1 MTSLFKPLAGLLA
14 LCSLVACTFA
24 GRGPQA
30 PPLMERVTPPR
41 PQAGPLA
48 AVVTPSPPLPFEL
61 LPPALL
67 PVPPLTPVAWDAVD
81 GWLVDNPAVAL
92 DAFVKGCANIKKR
105 ADWEA
110 VCNDA
115 AKLDPDSDDIR
126 AFFEKRFIPNQ
137 VRNPDGSDTGL
148 ITGYYIPNLNG
159 SRQRSDRY
167 RYPLYAVP
175 DDLLIVDLRSVYP
188 DLANYRLRGR
198 LVGRKVVP
206 YYSRAELDND
216 PAPLAG
222 KELFWID
229 DPVELFF
236 MQIQGSGRILLDDGC
251 AVMVHFAD
259 QNGYPFRSIGKLLLD
274 RGEMTREQMSMQN
287 IKAWAQQHPDETAAL
302 LNENASYVFFET
314 LPGSPATAP
323 GALGVPLLAER
334 SIAVDPRTIPL
345 GAPVFLSTTRPSS
358 KEPLQRL
365 VVAHDTGGAIRGAV
379 RADFFWGQGEEAG
392 ALAGRMK
399 QKGKMWV
406 LLPRPEKEC
415 LVPEPDKSL
424 AP

>member
-1 MTSLFKPLAGLLA
+1 MTSLCKLLTGLLILCCLSA
-14 LCSLVACTFA
+14 CSLPARA
-24 GRGPQA
+24 PQA
-30 PPLMERVTPPR
+30 PPLLERVSPPPPQAGAIVTIVTPP
-41 PQAGPLA
+41 
-48 AVVTPSPPLPFEL
+48 PPLPFEL
-61 LPPALL
+61 SPPALL
-67 PVPPLTPVAWDAVD
+67 PVPPLTPVPWEAVD
-81 GWLVDNPAVAL
+81 GWLLDDLSAAL
-92 DAFVKGCANIKKR
+92 DAFVKGCVILKKR
-105 ADWEA
+105 TDWGA
-110 VCNDA
+110 VCDDA
-115 AKLDPDSDDIR
+115 TRVAADRDAIR
-126 AFFEKRFIPNQ
+126 SFFEENFIPHQ

-148 ITGYYIPNLNG
+148 VTGYYIPNLNG
-159 SRQRSDRY
+159 SRQRSNRY

-236 MQIQGSGRILLDDGC
+236 MQIQGSGRVLLDDGS

-259 QNGYPFRSIGKLLLD
+259 QNGYPIRSIGKLLLD

-287 IKAWAQQHPDETAAL
+287 IKAWAQQHPNETAAL

-323 GALGVPLLAER
+323 GALGVPLIAER

-379 RADFFWGQGEEAG
+379 RADFFWGQGEAAG

-399 QKGKMWV
+399 QQGKMWV
-406 LLPRPEKEC
+406 LLPRPKVENPLSATGK
-415 LVPEPDKSL
+415 PL

>member
-1 MTSLFKPLAGLLA
+1 MTSLMRPLALLFA
-14 LCSLVACTFA
+14 LCCVSACTLPL
-24 GRGPQA
+24 RGPQQ
-30 PPLMERVTPPR
+30 PPLLERVTPPP
-41 PQAGPLA
+41 PQPGG
-48 AVVTPSPPLPFEL
+48 VISVETPSPPLPFEL
-61 LPPALL
+61 SPPALL
-67 PVPPLTPVAWDAVD
+67 PVPPLTPVEWGDVD
-81 GWLVDNPAVAL
+81 GWRL
-92 DAFVKGCANIKKR
+92 DDPTATLGAFVKGCATIKNR
-105 ADWEA
+105 AEWSSICRDAGNLAPESPA
-110 VCNDA
+110 V
-115 AKLDPDSDDIR
+115 R
-126 AFFEKRFIPNQ
+126 AFFEERFTPHQ
-137 VRNPDGSDTGL
+137 VRNPDGSDSGL

-206 YYSRAELDND
+206 YYSRAELDRE
-216 PAPLAG
+216 PSPLAG

-236 MQIQGSGRILLDDGC
+236 MHIQGSGRVILDDGS

-274 RGEMTREQMSMQN
+274 RGEMTKEQMSMQN

-314 LPGSPATAP
+314 LPGSPTSSP
-323 GALGVPLLAER
+323 GALGVPMTPER
-334 SIAVDPRTIPL
+334 SIAVDSRIIPL
-345 GAPVFLSTTRPSS
+345 GAPVFLSTTMPSS

-392 ALAGRMK
+392 ALAGKMK

-406 LLPRPEKEC
+406 LLPKTTPEIPRSEK
-415 LVPEPDKSL
+415 K
-424 AP
+424 

>member
-1 MTSLFKPLAGLLA
+1 VRT
-14 LCSLVACTFA
+14 
-24 GRGPQA
+24 PQA
-30 PPLMERVTPPR
+30 PPLMERVTPPP
-41 PQAGPLA
+41 PQACAP
-48 AVVTPSPPLPFEL
+48 VTIVTPTPPRPFEL
-61 LPPALL
+61 FPPALL
-67 PVPPLTPVAWDAVD
+67 PVPPLTPV
-81 GWLVDNPAVAL
+81 GWETVEGWRLDDPSAAL
-92 DAFVKGCANIKKR
+92 DAFVQGCATLKNR
-105 ADWEA
+105 RDWGTVCDDATRVAPGQDA
-110 VCNDA
+110 V
-115 AKLDPDSDDIR
+115 R
-126 AFFEKRFIPNQ
+126 RFFEERFVPHQ

-148 ITGYYIPNLNG
+148 VTGYYIPDLNG

-175 DDLLIVDLRSVYP
+175 DDLLVIDLRSVYP

-236 MQIQGSGRILLDDGC
+236 MQIQGSGRVLLDDGS

-287 IKAWAQQHPDETAAL
+287 IKIWAQQHPNETTAL

-323 GALGVPLLAER
+323 GALGIPLLAER
-334 SIAVDPRTIPL
+334 SIAVDTRTIPL

-379 RADFFWGQGEEAG
+379 RADFFWGQGEAAG

-406 LLPRPEKEC
+406 LLPRPET
-415 LVPEPDKSL
+415 KSL
-424 AP
+424 LLEDKNKSLQP

>member
-1 MTSLFKPLAGLLA
+1 MITFFKSRAFLVA
-14 LCSLVACTFA
+14 LCCLSACTLPA
-24 GRGPQA
+24 PQA
-30 PPLMERVTPPR
+30 PPLIERVAPPR
-41 PQAGPLA
+41 PLAGPMII
-48 AVVTPSPPLPFEL
+48 VTTPAPPIPFQL
-61 LPPALL
+61 FPPALL
-67 PVPPLTPVAWDAVD
+67 PVSPLTPVEWEAVE
-81 GWLVDNPAVAL
+81 GWLLDDPTPAHE
-92 DAFVKGCANIKKR
+92 AFVKGCSSLKKR
-105 ADWEA
+105 SEWSS
-110 VCNDA
+110 VCAAA
-115 AKLDPDSDDIR
+115 AKLDPRSDNIR
-126 AFFEKRFIPNQ
+126 AFFEQHFTPHQ

-148 ITGYYIPNLNG
+148 VTGYYIPNING

-198 LVGRKVVP
+198 LVGRKVLP
-206 YYSRAELDND
+206 YYSRAELEENP
-216 PAPLAG
+216 PALAG

-236 MQIQGSGRILLDDGC
+236 MHIQGSGRVLLNDGS
-251 AVMVHFAD
+251 AVMVHFAE

-287 IKAWAQQHPDETAAL
+287 IKAWAQQHPKETAAL
-302 LNENASYVFFET
+302 LNENPSYVFFET
-314 LPGSPATAP
+314 LPGSPSTAP
-323 GALGVPLLAER
+323 GALGIPLIAER

-379 RADFFWGQGEEAG
+379 RADFFWGQGEAAG

-406 LLPRPEKEC
+406 LLPRSEE
-415 LVPEPDKSL
+415 KSL
-424 AP
+424 L

>member
-1 MTSLFKPLAGLLA
+1 MTSFAKPFVGLLA
-14 LCSLVACTFA
+14 LCSLSACLA
-24 GRGPQA
+24 RGPQA
-30 PPLMERVTPPR
+30 PPLREWVAPPPPKAGALVTIT
-41 PQAGPLA
+41 
-48 AVVTPSPPLPFEL
+48 TPSPPLP
-61 LPPALL
+61 PALL
-67 PVPPLTPVAWDAVD
+67 PIPPLTPVAWEAVE
-81 GWLVDNPAVAL
+81 GWRLDDPSAAL
-92 DAFVKGCANIKKR
+92 AGFVQGCATLKKR
-105 ADWEA
+105 PDWGS

-115 AKLDPDSDDIR
+115 AKLDPNSDAVR
-126 AFFEKRFIPNQ
+126 TFFEERFIPNQ

-167 RYPLYAVP
+167 RYPLYALP

-198 LVGRKVVP
+198 LVGRRVVP
-206 YYSRAELDND
+206 YYSRAELEEN
-216 PAPLAG
+216 PALLAG

-236 MQIQGSGRILLDDGC
+236 MQIQGSGRILLDDGS

-274 RGEMTREQMSMQN
+274 RGEMTRAQMSMQN
-287 IKAWAQQHPDETAAL
+287 IKAWAQQHPDETASL

-314 LPGSPATAP
+314 LPGSPASAP
-323 GALGVPLLAER
+323 GALGVPLIAER
-334 SIAVDPRTIPL
+334 SIAVDTRTIPL
-345 GAPVFLSTTRPSS
+345 GAPVFLATTRPSS

-406 LLPRPEKEC
+406 LLPRPEREC
-415 LVPEPDKSL
+415 LLPGQNQTPVQ
-424 AP
+424 

>member
-1 MTSLFKPLAGLLA
+1 MTSLLKPFAGLLA
-14 LCSLVACTFA
+14 LCFFSACTLPGA
-24 GRGPQA
+24 GPQA
-30 PPLMERVTPPR
+30 VPVVERVTPPP
-41 PQAGPLA
+41 PQAGTLITI
-48 AVVTPSPPLPFEL
+48 VTPPPPLPFEL
-61 LPPALL
+61 TPPALL
-67 PVPPLTPVAWDAVD
+67 PVSPLTPVAWPAVD
-81 GWLVDNPAVAL
+81 GWLLDDPSAAL
-92 DAFVKGCANIKKR
+92 AAFIKGCASIKKR
-105 ADWEA
+105 ADWGQ
-110 VCNDA
+110 VCNKATAVDPGSDA
-115 AKLDPDSDDIR
+115 VR
-126 AFFEKRFIPNQ
+126 AFFEEHFIPHQ
-137 VRNPDGSDTGL
+137 VRNADGSDTGL
-148 ITGYYIPNLNG
+148 VTGYYIPNLNG

-167 RYPLYAVP
+167 RYPIYALP

-206 YYSRAELDND
+206 YYSRAELEAD

-222 KELFWID
+222 KELLWID

-236 MQIQGSGRILLDDGC
+236 MHIQGSGRVLLDDGS

-274 RGEMTREQMSMQN
+274 RGEMTRDQMSMQN
-287 IKAWAQQHPDETAAL
+287 IKAWAQQNPDETAAL
-302 LNENASYVFFET
+302 LNENASYIFFSI

-323 GALGVPLLAER
+323 GALGIPLIAER

-379 RADFFWGQGEEAG
+379 RADFFWGQGEAAG

-406 LLPRPEKEC
+406 LLPRPE
-415 LVPEPDKSL
+415 PEET
-424 AP
+424 APAPQ

>member
-1 MTSLFKPLAGLLA
+1 MAFLCKPLTALLA
-14 LCSLVACTFA
+14 LCCFSACTLPV
-24 GRGPQA
+24 RGPQP
-30 PPLMERVTPPR
+30 PPLLERVTPPP
-41 PQAGPLA
+41 PQAGAL
-48 AVVTPSPPLPFEL
+48 VTIVTPSPPRPPTL
-61 LPPALL
+61 LPIL
-67 PVPPLTPVAWDAVD
+67 PLTPVAWEAVD
-81 GWLVDNPAVAL
+81 GWRLDDPSAAL
-92 DAFVKGCANIKKR
+92 DAFVKGCATLKKR
-105 ADWEA
+105 RDWGT

-115 AKLDPDSDDIR
+115 TRVTAGPDAVR
-126 AFFEKRFIPNQ
+126 TFFEERFVPHQ

-167 RYPLYAVP
+167 RYPLYALP

-206 YYSRAELDND
+206 YYSRAELDTD
-216 PAPLAG
+216 PSPLAG

-236 MQIQGSGRILLDDGC
+236 MQIQGSGRVLFDDGS

-274 RGEMTREQMSMQN
+274 RGEMSREQMSMQN
-287 IKAWAQQHPDETAAL
+287 IKAWAQQHPAETAAL

-314 LPGSPATAP
+314 LPGSPTTAP

-334 SIAVDPRTIPL
+334 SIAVDTRTIPL

-365 VVAHDTGGAIRGAV
+365 VVAQDTGGAIRGAV

-399 QKGKMWV
+399 QRGKMWV
-406 LLPRPEKEC
+406 LLPRPEKP
-415 LVPEPDKSL
+415 LLSGGKPL